1 MGVAGPLTRSAE
13 DLAALGDDVKALLK
27 ETEGIDASTELSFDD
42 RKKAEDAL
50 AKAHDL
56 MDSAGEG
63 MPAAA
68 AWAEKTNPNM
78 TDMPEDFNNTF
89 VPILRQVEPELLHNM
104 AVCTGTTTGE
114 PMVGLTYDECTQACD
129 ELAP

>member
-27 ETEGIDASTELSFDD
+27 ETEGIDASTELSFED

-50 AKAHDL
+50 AKAHEL
-56 MDSAGEG
+56 MDSAEEV

-68 AWAEKTNPNM
+68 AWAEKTNPNL
-78 TDMPEDFNNTF
+78 TLGEDFNNTF
-89 VPILRQVEPELLHNM
+89 VPILRQVEAELQGNM
-104 AVCTGTTTGE
+104 AVCTGETTGE

-129 ELAP
+129 DLAP